1 MLLIG
6 YIEKHKETCKYNDC
20 YFKFSR
26 RRNTELDMNDMIR
39 GLIQEL
45 EKMFKDGI
53 KKFPKSA
60 ELKIF
65 YALFIMERKKNK
77 EAAYK

>member
-1 MLLIG
+1 M
-6 YIEKHKETCKYNDC
+6 EM
-20 YFKFSR
+20 S
-26 RRNTELDMNDMIR
+26 DMIR
-39 GLIQEL
+39 GLIIEL

-65 YALFIMERKKNK
+65 YALFL
-77 EAAYK
+77 